1 MMLVNSTP
9 ESLLT
14 KSVPIVVAGAIFG
27 TVYGQVN
34 GLIILGFSAGAFV
47 SLLLTLFYA
56 GVLKQ
61 KFSSHAPYSPDS
73 NKSALLRIAAS
84 SALCLLNVSNSF
96 SSQS

>member
-34 GLIILGFSAGAFV
+34 GLVILGFSAGAFV

-61 KFSSHAPYSPDS
+61 KFLSHVI
-73 NKSALLRIAAS
+73 NIAL
-84 SALCLLNVSNSF
+84 F
-96 SSQS
+96 